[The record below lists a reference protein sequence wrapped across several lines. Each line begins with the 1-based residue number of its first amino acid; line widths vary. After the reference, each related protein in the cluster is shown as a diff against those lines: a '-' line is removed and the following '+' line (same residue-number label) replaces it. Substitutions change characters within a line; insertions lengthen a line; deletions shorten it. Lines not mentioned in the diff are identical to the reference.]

1 VPVAPSTR
9 QPDHNYIDFG
19 HLQHGFFDHAYYA
32 HMLGYLDIST
42 KGYRLARGL
51 IGFFFSH
58 SICGASTVT
67 TAGGC

>member
-42 KGYRLARGL
+42 KGYRLARGR
-51 IGFFFSH
+51 IGFFSH